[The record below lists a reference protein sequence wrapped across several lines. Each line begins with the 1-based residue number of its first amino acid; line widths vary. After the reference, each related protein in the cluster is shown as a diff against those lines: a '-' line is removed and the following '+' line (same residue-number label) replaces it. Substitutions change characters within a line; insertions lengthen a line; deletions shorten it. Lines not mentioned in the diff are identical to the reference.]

1 VDYRRLETLVILT
14 GAVLVLAGLL
24 LAPAAQPY
32 LWQEI
37 TARAISLVVL
47 AAAAHWGRDGG
58 AIAAALAIVAYIA
71 IQVPDL
77 TASGI
82 TPDMIRGLAAFGIT
96 YAALGVIGGEI
107 FGRLRYLVRRLGESV
122 LLDDDT
128 GVFNKAYC
136 AQSLT
141 SALTAHQRYERPLS
155 VVVVTL
161 SPGLLTD
168 LRPTAQRKILRQ
180 AAASL
185 RHDMRVADDVGHLG
199 QGRFLL
205 ILRETPPSGAEVV
218 ADRIRG
224 HVRDLLGAKDT
235 AVTATVLAAP
245 ADLDAMMSLAR
256 TLEPAQVAPQPSE

>member
-1 VDYRRLETLVILT
+1 MDYRRLETLVILT
-14 GAVLVLAGLL
+14 GAVLVIAGLM

-58 AIAAALAIVAYIA
+58 AIAAALAIVAYVA
-71 IQVPDL
+71 IQIPEL
-77 TASGI
+77 TVRGI
-82 TPDMIRGLAAFGIT
+82 TPEMTRGLVAFGVT
-96 YAALGVIGGEI
+96 YGALGIIGGEV

-141 SALTAHQRYERPLS
+141 NALTAHQRYERPLS
-155 VVVVTL
+155 VVVVSL
-161 SPGLLTD
+161 SPGLLTE
-168 LRPTAQRKILRQ
+168 LRPTAQRRILRN
-180 AAASL
+180 AASSL

-205 ILRETPPSGAEVV
+205 ILRETPRTGAEVI
-218 ADRIRG
+218 ADRIHS

-245 ADLDAMMSLAR
+245 ADLDAMTSLAR
-256 TLEPAQVAPQPSE
+256 SLEPAAVAPQPRE

>member
-1 VDYRRLETLVILT
+1 VDYRRLETLVLLT
-14 GAVLVLAGLL
+14 GSVLVIAGLL

-37 TARAISLVVL
+37 AARVISLVVL

-71 IQVPDL
+71 IQIPDL
-77 TASGI
+77 TTGGI
-82 TPDMIRGLAAFGIT
+82 TPDMTRGLAAFGIT
-96 YAALGVIGGEI
+96 YGALGIIGGEV

-141 SALTAHQRYERPLS
+141 SSLTAHQRYERPLS
-155 VVVVTL
+155 VIVVSL

-168 LRPTAQRKILRQ
+168 LRPTAQRKILRS
-180 AAASL
+180 AASSL
-185 RHDMRVADDVGHLG
+185 RHDMRVTDDVGHLG

-205 ILRETPPSGAEVV
+205 ILRETSRTGAEIV
-218 ADRIRG
+218 ADRIRS

-245 ADLDAMMSLAR
+245 ADLDSMTSLAR
-256 TLEPAQVAPQPSE
+256 SLEPAQVAPQPSE

>member
-1 VDYRRLETLVILT
+1 MDYRRLETLVILT
-14 GAVLVLAGLL
+14 GAILVLAGLL

-32 LWQEI
+32 LWQEV
-37 TARAISLVVL
+37 AGRAITLVVL

-58 AIAAALAIVAYIA
+58 AAVAALAIVAYIA
-71 IQVPDL
+71 IQIPDL
-77 TASGI
+77 MVDGI
-82 TPDMIRGLAAFGIT
+82 TPEMTRGLVAYGLT
-96 YAALGVIGGEI
+96 YGALGVIGGEV

-141 SALTAHQRYERPLS
+141 TELTAHQRYDRPLS
-155 VVVVTL
+155 VIVVTL

-168 LRPTAQRKILRQ
+168 LRPTAQRKMLRS
-180 AAASL
+180 AASSL

-205 ILRETPPSGAEVV
+205 ILRETPRTGAEVV
-218 ADRIRG
+218 ADRIRS

-245 ADLDAMMSLAR
+245 IDLDAMTSLAR
-256 TLEPAQVAPQPSE
+256 SLEPASATPQPSE